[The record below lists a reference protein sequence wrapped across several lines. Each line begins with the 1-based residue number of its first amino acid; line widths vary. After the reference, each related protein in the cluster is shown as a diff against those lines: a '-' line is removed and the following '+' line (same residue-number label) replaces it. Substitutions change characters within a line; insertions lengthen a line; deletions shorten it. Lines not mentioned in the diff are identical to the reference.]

1 MKVCR
6 QSEQLFII
14 FPILGTGPFSS
25 LGGVEGIGYIK
36 TSMADYP
43 EDYPDMELLFI
54 GGSLSSDVGIAT
66 YRGTDVSSIDI
77 HIIKLSR
84 LKQNLFSNAQF
95 YFSRA

>member
-1 MKVCR
+1 MKICH
-6 QSEQLFII
+6 QSESLLII

-54 GGSLSSDVGIAT
+54 GGSLASDVGVAT
-66 YRGTDVSSIDI
+66 YRGTDFSSIDI
-77 HIIKLSR
+77 YIIKLSR
-84 LKQNLFSNAQF
+84 LKQNLFTSVKQ
-95 YFSRA
+95 